1 MIMAKKKI
9 TNEMK
14 EMADLQLKSL
24 QKQIEY
30 DTKDLTVELLVNKF
44 KKGDFFI
51 PSYQRQFIWK
61 PKNKDMFIESVLLGL
76 PIPFMFF
83 GDCEDGKMEVID
95 GAQRMQTLVEF
106 VDSKLKL
113 KNLDK
118 LSTLKGFTFKDLPEA
133 HQRKFMNK
141 YLRVVMLDES
151 TTSDVKQDLFNRINT
166 RGEKANDSEI
176 RRGSY
181 TGRLSDFIE
190 ECTRNTNFIMLCPI
204 PTHKE
209 LRYER
214 FELVLRFFAYEN
226 DYLSF
231 EHDVNKFLDNF
242 LIENMDSFDEE
253 TYRNDFDTMLEF
265 VKNTFP
271 NGFAKTATGKTT
283 PRVRFE
289 ALSVGVALALKIKP
303 TLSVNDISWIES
315 EEFKE
320 HTTSDA
326 SNNQGKL
333 KARVEFV
340 RDELLKRD
348 TTA

>member
-1 MIMAKKKI
+1 MANKKI

-14 EMADLQLKSL
+14 EKADLQLKSL

-30 DTKDLTVELLVNKF
+30 DTRDLTVELLVDKF
-44 KKGDFFI
+44 RKGDFFI
-51 PSYQRQFIWK
+51 PSYQRRFIWK
-61 PKNKDMFIESVLLGL
+61 AKNKDMFIESVLLGL

-106 VDSKLKL
+106 VDNKLKL

-118 LSTLKGFTFKDLPEA
+118 LSALKGFAFKDLPKA
-133 HQRKFMNK
+133 HQRKFLNK

-151 TTSDVKQDLFNRINT
+151 TTADVKQDLFNRINT

-190 ECTRNTNFIMLCPI
+190 ECTRNSKFILLCPM
-204 PTHKE
+204 PQYKE

-226 DYLSF
+226 DYLNF
-231 EHDVNKFLDNF
+231 RHDVNKFLDDF
-242 LIENMDSFDEE
+242 LIENMDNFDEE
-253 TYRNDFDTMLEF
+253 TYKKDFDTMLDF
-265 VKNTFP
+265 VQKTFP
-271 NGFAKTATGKTT
+271 NGFAKTATAKTT

-289 ALSVGVALALKIKP
+289 ALSVGVALALKINP
-303 TLSVNDISWIES
+303 TLSVDDISWIES
-315 EEFKE
+315 KEFKK

-333 KARVEFV
+333 KARVEYV
-340 RDELLKRD
+340 RDRLLTRD
-348 TTA
+348 TNE

>member
-1 MIMAKKKI
+1 
-9 TNEMK
+9 
-14 EMADLQLKSL
+14 
-24 QKQIEY
+24 
-30 DTKDLTVELLVNKF
+30 
-44 KKGDFFI
+44 
-51 PSYQRQFIWK
+51 
-61 PKNKDMFIESVLLGL
+61 
-76 PIPFMFF
+76 MFF
-83 GDCEDGKMEVID
+83 GDCDDGKMEAID

-106 VDSKLKL
+106 VDNKLKL

-118 LSTLKGFTFKDLPEA
+118 LSALKGFSFKDLPEA

-141 YLRVVMLDES
+141 YLRVVMLDER

-181 TGRLSDFIE
+181 TGKLSDFIE
-190 ECTRNTNFIMLCPI
+190 ECTYNPKFIKLCPI
-204 PTHKE
+204 PQHKE

-226 DYLSF
+226 NYLKF
-231 EHDVNKFLDNF
+231 GHDVNKFLDNF
-242 LIENMDSFDEE
+242 LIENMNSFNEE
-253 TYRNDFDTMLEF
+253 IYRKDFETMLEF
-265 VKNTFP
+265 VQNTFP
-271 NGFAKTATGKTT
+271 NGFAKTATAKTT

-289 ALSVGVALALKIKP
+289 AISVGVALALKIKSN
-303 TLSVNDISWIES
+303 LLVHDISWIES
-315 EEFKE
+315 EKFKE

-333 KARVEFV
+333 KARVEYV

-348 TTA
+348 VNE